1 MLHIYS
7 VWEVQPNEVM
17 MVGDNLKDD
26 SLQVACRKRAG
37 AFTCLLDKTGRYDSP
52 EYTNVEFKPD
62 YKVSYL
68 AHVHSLL
75 EANFDLTP

>member
-1 MLHIYS
+1 
-7 VWEVQPNEVM
+7 M

-26 SLQVACRKRAG
+26 VACGKRVG

-52 EYTNVEFKPD
+52 EYTDVEFKPD